1 MSKKQKPHQQLLAMQ
16 ATKATQEA
24 ANFCSTYFIK
34 KGLVE
39 DTAVT
44 QVEYFNP
51 FEK

>member
-1 MSKKQKPHQQLLAMQ
+1 MSKKQKPHQQLPAMQ

-24 ANFCSTYFIK
+24 ANFCFTYFIK

-44 QVEYFNP
+44 QVEYFNL